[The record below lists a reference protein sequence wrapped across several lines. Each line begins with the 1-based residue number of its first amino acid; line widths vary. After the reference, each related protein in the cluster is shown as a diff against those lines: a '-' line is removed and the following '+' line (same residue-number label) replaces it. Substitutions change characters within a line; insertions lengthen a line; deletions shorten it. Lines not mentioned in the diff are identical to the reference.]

1 MEQMNWAERGLLARL
16 QAERG
21 LGVEWSNEDIRE
33 HNAEKGW
40 DIVTE
45 DGRTTQHVMLFAD
58 EIAAVIRAYRWTA
71 QDDEFERQRAQDD
84 DIPF

>member
-1 MEQMNWAERGLLARL
+1 MNQMNWVERGLLKRL

-21 LGVEWSNEDIRE
+21 LGVEWTDEDIRE

-45 DGRTTQHVMLFAD
+45 DRSTTQHVMLWAD
-58 EIAAVIRAYRWTA
+58 ELAAVIRAYRWSA
-71 QDDEFERQRAQDD
+71 EDDEFERQRAEDD
-84 DIPF
+84 DIPY